1 MSIMPRTGVGG
12 VELTGTDELLE
23 ANGVKLPLMV
33 YRPGSKSPAPAVVIC
48 SGGQGTGMFEVMEWI
63 GRSLQQAGILAV
75 TISWRSSSPEFDVA
89 DVSLAG
95 DWLISQKDVDPD
107 RIAVYGMSRGGNAAL
122 RAAALDSRFKLVV
135 TFAAVTD
142 FLQQAEGTAVY
153 APSRHKML
161 VSWLGDPKTN
171 IEFYKR
177 VQAISFADRIKCP
190 VLMVHGQNDM
200 VSPVDQS
207 IWMCEAIKRAGNS
220 NVQLKTVP
228 MMGHFGDLIPN
239 TYGFTQL
246 SEIIVPYIQKN
257 L

>member
-1 MSIMPRTGVGG
+1 MPRTGVGG
-12 VELTGTDELLE
+12 IELTGTDELLE

-33 YRPGSKSPAPAVVIC
+33 YRPETKSPVPAVVVC
-48 SGGQGTGMFEVMEWI
+48 CGGQGTGMFEVMEWI

-75 TISWRSSSPEFDVA
+75 TISWRSPSPEFDVD

-95 DWLISQKDVDPD
+95 DWLISQQNVDPD
-107 RIAVYGMSRGGNAAL
+107 RIAVFGMSRGGNAAL
-122 RAAALDSRFKLVV
+122 RTGALDSRFKLVV

-142 FLQQAEGTAVY
+142 FLQQTEGTAVY

-161 VSWLGDPKTN
+161 VNWLGDPKTN
-171 IEFYKR
+171 REFYKR

-200 VSPVDQS
+200 IAPVDQS
-207 IWMCEAIKRAGNS
+207 IWMCEALKRAGNA

-239 TYGFTQL
+239 SYGFNQL
-246 SEIIVPYIQKN
+246 SEIIVPYIRKT
-257 L
+257 LS